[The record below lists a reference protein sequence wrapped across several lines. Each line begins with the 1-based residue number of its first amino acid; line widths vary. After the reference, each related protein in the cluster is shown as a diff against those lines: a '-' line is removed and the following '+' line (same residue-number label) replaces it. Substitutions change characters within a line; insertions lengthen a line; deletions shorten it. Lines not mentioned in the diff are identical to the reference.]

1 MYPGNVTPSLR
12 SLISPLQSGVK
23 LTLDR
28 LRRFPFNQFANQ
40 IKAVP
45 GELAVILT
53 NGIDRNGQRIIEIVI
68 VEAGQTYIALQ
79 QVMLPHI
86 AQHPFQQTAG
96 GGKESFWRTAQTRAK
111 LGKHFIAGA
120 GMVIT
125 MNDPLR
131 T

>member
-1 MYPGNVTPSLR
+1 MYLSYVTLSLHG
-12 SLISPLQSGVK
+12 LVSPLQGGIQ

-68 VEAGQTYIALQ
+68 VKAGQTHIALQ
-79 QVMLPHI
+79 QIMLPHI

-96 GGKESFWRTAQTRAK
+96 GGKRAFGGRPGRAQSSAN
-111 LGKHFIAGA
+111 IS
-120 GMVIT
+120 
-125 MNDPLR
+125 
-131 T
+131 